1 VPPLVF
7 AAQSSHVN
15 VLVIALGLGFGIGVA
30 GHLIRS
36 RTLIVTGILI
46 IGLTS
51 SYVAFVLQPGG

>member
-1 VPPLVF
+1 VSALEL

-15 VLVIALGLGFGIGVA
+15 ALIIALALGFGIGVA

-36 RTLIVTGILI
+36 RALIITGIMI

-51 SYVAFVLQPGG
+51 AYVAFVLQPGG